1 MWTIVAI
8 IVWIVMLML
17 LVVIHELG
25 HFRAA
30 KKLGVKVLEFGVGIP
45 PKALKMW
52 TDKAGTEYT
61 LNWIPLGWFVRL
73 KWEDPENE
81 EEFLASDS
89 LITAS
94 LWRKIVILLAGIT
107 MNFIATYLIFVV
119 VFMVGVQP
127 IQISTDT
134 SHNISYLSPSIDTL
148 YEKWYTDTNIV
159 TQSAIISEI
168 LSDSWAAKQGLQPWD
183 TITAINQ
190 SPVSVYTLVKNL
202 STLKDQTIQV
212 DVAKTDWSMQSLSYS
227 CIWPCQ
233 LWIGIAKPVLKTVSF
248 GSKSWTMAWNE
259 LHYQSRSMLKG
270 LGRIWSSLISFDAKT
285 TQDWLKMMSGPAGV
299 IKAWKDIAN
308 TRGWSAY
315 LAFAWLISLSLALF
329 NLLPIPALDGGRV
342 VGSII
347 QAVWRFKPQKYFV
360 IENYINMFFFI
371 ALMALWIYILWQD
384 LVRAWGL
391 FGG

>member
-1 MWTIVAI
+1 M
-8 IVWIVMLML
+8 
-17 LVVIHELG
+17 
-25 HFRAA
+25 
-30 KKLGVKVLEFGVGIP
+30 
-45 PKALKMW
+45 KMW
-52 TDKAGTEYT
+52 TDKEGTEYT

-107 MNFIATYLIFVV
+107 MNFIATYLIFVT

-127 IQISTDT
+127 IQVSTDT
-134 SHNISYLSPSIDTL
+134 THNISYLSPSVDSL
-148 YEKWYTDTNIV
+148 HDKWYTDTDIV
-159 TQSAIISEI
+159 TQSALISEI
-168 LSDSWAAKQGLQPWD
+168 LPNSWAAQQWLQSWD
-183 TITAINQ
+183 VVTAVNQ

-202 STLKDQTIQV
+202 STLKDQMITV
-212 DVAKTDWSMQSLSYS
+212 DVSKADWSKQTLSYTCQWS
-227 CIWPCQ
+227 CQ
-233 LWIGIAKPVLKTVSF
+233 LGIGIARPALKTVSF
-248 GSKSWTMAWNE
+248 GSQSWGMAWNE
-259 LHYQSRSMLKG
+259 LWYQSRSMLKG
-270 LGRIWSSLISFDAKT
+270 LGRIWSSLISFNAKT
-285 TQDWLKMMSGPAGV
+285 TKDWLKMMSGPAGV

-342 VGSII
+342 VWSII
-347 QAVWRFKPQKYFV
+347 QAVGRFKPQKYFV

-371 ALMALWIYILWQD
+371 ALMALWIYVLWQD

>member
-1 MWTIVAI
+1 MWTIGAI
-8 IVWIVMLML
+8 IMWIVMLML

-25 HFRAA
+25 HFWAA
-30 KKLGVKVLEFGVGIP
+30 KKLWVKVLEFGVGIP

-94 LWRKIVILLAGIT
+94 LWRKIVILLGGIT
-107 MNFIATYLIFVV
+107 MNFIATYLIFVA
-119 VFMVGVQP
+119 VFMLGVQP
-127 IQISTDT
+127 IQISPDT
-134 SHNISYLSPSIDTL
+134 SHNNSYLSPSMDSL
-148 YEKWYTDTNIV
+148 YEKWYTDTDIV
-159 TQSAIISEI
+159 TQSAVINET
-168 LSDSWAAKQGLQPWD
+168 LPGSWAAQQKIQQWD
-183 TITAINQ
+183 TIIAINQ

-212 DVAKTDWSMQSLSYS
+212 DVSKADGSKQTLSYACVWS
-227 CIWPCQ
+227 CQ
-233 LWIGIAKPVLKTVSF
+233 LWVSITKPSLKTVSF

-259 LHYQSRSMLKG
+259 LWYQSRSMLQW
-270 LGRIWSSLISFDAKT
+270 LGRIGSSLISFDAKT

-299 IKAWKDIAN
+299 IKAGKDIAN

-342 VGSII
+342 VWSII
-347 QAVWRFKPQKYFV
+347 QAVGQFKPQKYFV

>member
-25 HFRAA
+25 HFWAA

-45 PKALKMW
+45 PKALKMRI
-52 TDKAGTEYT
+52 DKAGTEYT

-127 IQISTDT
+127 IQVSTDMNSNT
-134 SHNISYLSPSIDTL
+134 SYLSPSVDTL
-148 YEKWYTDTNIV
+148 YTKWYTDTDVV
-159 TQSAIISEI
+159 TQSAMISEI
-168 LSDSWAAKQGLQPWD
+168 LSDSWAAKQGLQSWD

-190 SPVSVYTLVKNL
+190 SPVSVYSLVKNL

-212 DVAKTDWSMQSLSYS
+212 DVGKADWSQQTLSYA
-227 CIWPCQ
+227 CVWPCQ
-233 LWIGIAKPVLKTVSF
+233 LGIGITKPVLKTVAF
-248 GSKSWTMAWNE
+248 GAKSWSMAWDE
-259 LHYQSRSMLKG
+259 LRYQSRAMLKG
-270 LGRIWSSLISFDAKT
+270 LGRIGSSLISFNVKT
-285 TQDWLKMMSGPAGV
+285 TQDGLKMMSGPAGV
-299 IKAWKDIAN
+299 IKAGKDIAN

-342 VGSII
+342 VWSII
-347 QAVWRFKPQKYFV
+347 QAVGRFKPQKYFV